1 MPRPVL
7 MISAFFLVAIAAVAM
22 AQQPQPQPAP
32 PPPPAEAQRIEARR
46 EVIVNWTLGDQAW
59 NFRDVLSAY
68 EPVKGYLEPH
78 GSEGYI
84 AVWKLRLVREL
95 EPGAAKHHEE
105 MLGSPFKIVLLDGDR
120 TVVDS
125 DAPAQI
131 TTPVG
136 AKADDTIELRIGLD
150 AQSLK
155 NTKVIRVQ
163 RRTEVGF

>member
-1 MPRPVL
+1 
-7 MISAFFLVAIAAVAM
+7 MILTALFWLSTAAIAV
-22 AQQPQPQPAP
+22 AQQPPPQPQPP
-32 PPPPAEAQRIEARR
+32 QPAEPQRIEARK
-46 EVIVNWTLGDQAW
+46 EVIVNWTLGLPGQELPW
-59 NFRDVLSAY
+59 IFRDVINTY
-68 EPVKGYLEPH
+68 EPVKGYLETH
-78 GSEGYI
+78 GSEGSV

-95 EPGAAKHHEE
+95 EQGAAKYHEE
-105 MLGSPFKIVLLDGDR
+105 MLGSPLKVVLLDADR

-136 AKADDTIELRIGLD
+136 AKADDTIELRVGLD

-155 NTKVIRVQ
+155 NAKVIRVQ

>member
-1 MPRPVL
+1 MLRPVL
-7 MISAFFLVAIAAVAM
+7 MISAFFLLGLAAVAM
-22 AQQPQPQPAP
+22 AQQPPPQQQ

-78 GSEGYI
+78 GREGYI